1 VEEFRVSLFAQELG
15 TAEPVSAVRLERL
28 LAETGRAGTPLP
40 AEQRGTESAPYL
52 KPATTAKKG
61 APLKSLGALDQLFRK

>member
-15 TAEPVSAVRLERL
+15 TAESVSAVRLKRL
-28 LAETGRAGTPLP
+28 LEELSPGAGK
-40 AEQRGTESAPYL
+40 ASAPA
-52 KPATTAKKG
+52 PAPVSVVVAPAVKKKG

>member
-15 TAEPVSAVRLERL
+15 TAEPVSAVRLERAL
-28 LAETGRAGTPLP
+28 EEIKTGRAAGFV
-40 AEQRGTESAPYL
+40 AGEESASRL
-52 KPATTAKKG
+52 KPSTVVSRQG